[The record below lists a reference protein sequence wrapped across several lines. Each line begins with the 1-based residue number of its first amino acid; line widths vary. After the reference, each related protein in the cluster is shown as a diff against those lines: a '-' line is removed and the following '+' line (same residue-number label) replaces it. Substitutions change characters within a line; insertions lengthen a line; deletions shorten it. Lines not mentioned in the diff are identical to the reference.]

1 MTFHVLIKRLEDALA
16 EEYGWAATP
25 VSRSRLNSVV
35 ESKAQRLQI
44 AAEEYCQIA
53 ATSQSE
59 MLALVEEAAAS
70 ETYFFREPQQF
81 ELLRR
86 VIVPGMLANRSGG
99 DKLRVWSAAC
109 STGEEAYSLAIVLD
123 ALCASPGRGKLE
135 IFATDVRNR
144 ALLVAS
150 EARYKVGTLKQL
162 SNEEREMYFTSSN
175 ADTFTVTPS
184 IRRLVAFRRV
194 NLLDQMF
201 WKRMS
206 GRYDLIVCTNLL
218 THLHG
223 AAVRQMVSRL
233 VKSLRQGG
241 YLMVAPTE
249 NSYVEN
255 ANLRPCKDA
264 PTFFCRAA

>member
-1 MTFHVLIKRLEDALA
+1 MTFHTLLKRLEDSLA
-16 EEYGWAATP
+16 DEYGWAATP
-25 VSRSRLNSVV
+25 VSRSRLSSVV

-86 VIVPGMLANRSGG
+86 VIVPGMLQNRSGG

-109 STGEEAYSLAIVLD
+109 STGEEAYSLAITID
-123 ALCASPGRGKLE
+123 ALCTTPGRGQVE

-150 EARYKVGTLKQL
+150 EGQYNASTLKEL
-162 SNEEREMYFTSSN
+162 SPGEREKYFTSPN
-175 ADTFTVTPS
+175 ADTFTVAPS

-201 WKRMS
+201 WKRMN

-218 THLHG
+218 AHLHG
-223 AAVRQMVSRL
+223 SAVRQMVSRL